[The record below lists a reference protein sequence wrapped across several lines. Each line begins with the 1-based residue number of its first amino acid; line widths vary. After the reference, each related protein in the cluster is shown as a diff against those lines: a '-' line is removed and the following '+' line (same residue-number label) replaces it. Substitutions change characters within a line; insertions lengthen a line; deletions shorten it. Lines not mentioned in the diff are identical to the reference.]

1 LKRSYAK
8 SLLIKNCLL
17 VDSEAE
23 RGLCD
28 ILILDGRIAE
38 IAPAGHIATV
48 PTVEVFDAC
57 GNYAAP
63 AFVDI
68 HTHLRDPGFTYKEDI
83 ETGTAAAAAGGYG
96 TVVPMPNTSPV
107 TDNPETLKYVLDTA
121 REKGSCRVLP
131 VAAITRGLKSE
142 ELTDMRTLKGLGAIA
157 FSDDGRPVTE
167 YSLMESAMRI
177 AAANDLLIISHS
189 EELSHTGKGVIN
201 AGETA
206 EALGVPGI
214 PNSSEDEAVRR
225 EIEIAEKTGAHLHI
239 AHVSTA
245 GSADMIREAKAKGL
259 TVTGETCP
267 HYFIFCDE
275 DVKTLGPNG
284 KMKPPLR
291 SSADR
296 EAIKKALVDGTLDC
310 ISTDHAPHSAEEKA
324 DLVSGAFGI
333 TGLQTVFA
341 ASYTTFVDSGLMTLP
356 ELIDRMSTTP
366 AKILGLDDGRGFIDC
381 GALGDI
387 VIFSGEE
394 YTLTEEDIKS
404 KSKNTPFIGM
414 KLKGKIIATFVG
426 GERTY

>member
-1 LKRSYAK
+1 MKRSYAK
-8 SLLIKNCLL
+8 SLLIKNCIL
-17 VDSEAE
+17 VDGEID
-23 RGLCD
+23 RGLSD
-28 ILILDGRIAE
+28 ILILDGTIAE
-38 IAPAGHIATV
+38 VAPAGHISTV
-48 PTVEVFDAC
+48 PTVEVFDAE

-63 AFVDI
+63 AFIDL

-107 TDNPETLKYVLDTA
+107 TDNIETVKYVLDTA
-121 REKGSCRVLP
+121 REKGSTRVLP
-131 VAAITRGLKSE
+131 VAAITKGLKSE
-142 ELTDMRTLKGLGAIA
+142 ELTDMCALRAHGAIA

-177 AAANDLLIISHS
+177 SAANDMLIISHS

-201 AGETA
+201 EGDTA
-206 EALGVPGI
+206 TELGVPGI

-239 AHVSTA
+239 AHVSTVGA
-245 GSADMIREAKAKGL
+245 VQMIREAKAKGL

-267 HYFIFCDE
+267 HYFVFCDE
-275 DVKTLGPNG
+275 DIKTIGTNG

-291 SSADR
+291 SATDR
-296 EAIKKALVDGTLDC
+296 EAIVQAVIDGTLDA
-310 ISTDHAPHSAEEKA
+310 ISTDHAPHAPEEKA
-324 DLVSGAFGI
+324 DLITGAFGI
-333 TGLQTVFA
+333 TGLQSVFS
-341 ASYTTFVDSGLMTLP
+341 ASYTTFVASGLMTLP
-356 ELIDRMSTTP
+356 ELVNRMSTTP

-387 VIFSGEE
+387 VIFSDEE